1 MLTPPDLP
9 REAIAQCL
17 ADAYG
22 LRATRIEFLPLGAD
36 VNSAVFRIDASDGT
50 AYFLKLRRVDFD
62 KLAVAVP
69 AFLHHEKGIEAV
81 MAPLP
86 TMNQQLSVPSHG
98 FDWAL
103 YPFFE
108 GDNGFERTLTNR
120 QRTALGTA
128 LGAIHR
134 TELPETLSTTLP
146 KERYDHHWREGVRRY
161 QRRFIN
167 GVKGDD
173 IVERFLAFW
182 EEHAEE
188 IDTIVY
194 RSEQLA
200 SILLERPP
208 QLVLCHSDLHAG
220 NVLVGNNDR
229 LSIVDWD
236 TLILAPKERDLMFI
250 GGGVGHVWNQPRE
263 EALFYEGYGAKKEDI
278 DLVALAYY
286 RYERITKDLLEF
298 CDQMFDATASTE
310 DREEGLRQMK
320 SQFLPDDVVAIA
332 HRSYDDIT

>member
-9 REAIAQCL
+9 REAVAQCL

-22 LRATRIEFLPLGAD
+22 LRDIRIEFLPLGAD
-36 VNSAVFRIDASDGT
+36 VNSAAFRLDASDGT
-50 AYFLKLRRVDFD
+50 VYFLKLRRGDFD
-62 KLAVAVP
+62 KPVVTAP

-86 TMNQQLSVPSHG
+86 TTNRQLSVQAHG

-103 YPFFE
+103 YPFFD
-108 GDNGFERTLTNR
+108 GSNGFERALTDR
-120 QRTALGTA
+120 QWAA
-128 LGAIHR
+128 LGATLSAIHKA
-134 TELPETLSTTLP
+134 ELPEVLSASIP

-167 GVKGDD
+167 GVKGDG

-220 NVLVGNNDR
+220 NVLVGNDDR

-263 EALFYEGYGAKKEDI
+263 EALFYEGYGPGDL

-286 RYERITKDLLEF
+286 RYERIVKDLLEY
-298 CDQMFDATASTE
+298 CDQMFDAAASTE